1 MPEWRQLADIVTG
14 RGTVCLR
21 MERDS
26 GSRIGKWA
34 RGKALAA
41 GIFAASAV
49 WPNNAAQ
56 AKGVQQLPQSA
67 SLTEITD
74 EQSCASPASFE
85 RTVAS
90 GKRLAFIPASTK
102 KQIPLKSP
110 ALNMPSKKI
119 LAGAAVLA
127 AGSVAVS
134 TAKSGESA
142 VEGVEVRMHST

>member
-56 AKGVQQLPQSA
+56 AKGVRQLPQSA
-67 SLTEITD
+67 SLTEMTD
-74 EQSCASPASFE
+74 GQSCASPTSFE